1 MKKFENGLK
10 LICPRTLG
18 PFDRIMPELYWKF
31 FHFFDDWDRRQ
42 KAKTSLFFYSFL
54 SIQMLPYIIFLCK
67 FVQLV
72 DRYFSLVLR
81 GRPVTTTTA
90 TWNCYKEL
98 GISNVIG
105 NLHKNAWHGNWGQY
119 NIRHDLINVV

>member
-1 MKKFENGLK
+1 MGQSPTNFYYTDSDYDVTAERLWCDATA
-10 LICPRTLG
+10 LFI
-18 PFDRIMPELYWKF
+18 F
-31 FHFFDDWDRRQ
+31 
-42 KAKTSLFFYSFL
+42 SLSKPTETKNFPIFYSFL